1 MFEVRRLQI
10 NYKTLEEFQ
19 KFREFGLEELSMK
32 EDLEANIVENDSESP
47 FYGIYDNDL
56 LVARMS
62 LYKIDGK
69 YDRYF
74 QPAQDYYELWKL
86 EVLPDYRSK
95 DYGTALVNHAKSFGA
110 PIKTNSRCRA
120 DEFWL
125 KMGFTP
131 VKYNRRK
138 PLRLVARK
146 RGAARLALPLDRKK
160 KRNVPASFFDC
171 CAAFIFPLAPGCRS
185 HPF

>member
-1 MFEVRRLQI
+1 MYEVKRLSI

-32 EDLEANIVENDSESP
+32 EDLEANIVENDSDSP
-47 FYGIYDNDL
+47 FYGIYDGDR

-74 QPAQDYYELWKL
+74 QPPQDYFELWKL
-86 EVLPDYRSK
+86 EVLPEYRGK
-95 DYGTALVNHAKSFGA
+95 DLGTALVEHAKSFGM

-120 DEFWL
+120 DQFWL
-125 KMGFTP
+125 KMGLTP
-131 VKYNRRK
+131 VKYNFIRD
-138 PLRLVARK
+138 
-146 RGAARLALPLDRKK
+146 RGENPYVWLPE
-160 KRNVPASFFDC
+160 NVQMQE
-171 CAAFIFPLAPGCRS
+171 
-185 HPF
+185 

>member
-1 MFEVRRLQI
+1 MYEVKRLSI

-32 EDLEANIVENDSESP
+32 EDLEANIVENEKESP
-47 FYGIYDNDL
+47 FYGIYDGDR

-74 QPAQDYYELWKL
+74 LPVQDYFELWKL
-86 EVLPDYRSK
+86 EVLPEYRDK
-95 DYGTALVNHAKSFGA
+95 DLGTALVRHAKSFGM

-120 DEFWL
+120 DQFWL
-125 KMGFTP
+125 KMGFSP
-131 VKYNRRK
+131 VKYNLMRD
-138 PLRLVARK
+138 
-146 RGAARLALPLDRKK
+146 RGENPYVWLPE
-160 KRNVPASFFDC
+160 NV
-171 CAAFIFPLAPGCRS
+171 GMQE
-185 HPF
+185 

>member
-1 MFEVRRLQI
+1 MFEVKRLQI

-19 KFREFGLEELSMK
+19 MFREFGLEELSMK

-86 EVLPDYRSK
+86 EVLPDYREK
-95 DYGTALVNHAKSFGA
+95 DYGTALVDHAKSFGS

-120 DEFWL
+120 DQFWL

-131 VKYNRRK
+131 VKYNPMRD
-138 PLRLVARK
+138 
-146 RGAARLALPLDRKK
+146 RGENPYVWLPE
-160 KRNVPASFFDC
+160 NVD
-171 CAAFIFPLAPGCRS
+171 LQD
-185 HPF
+185 